1 MHVHRTTLYYRME
14 RIQQLTGVD
23 IRRGDDSVH
32 LQLALWLDAYRSVTI
47 GVGS

>member
-1 MHVHRTTLYYRME
+1 ME

-23 IRRGDDSVH
+23 IRRGDDGVH

-47 GVGS
+47 GVSASTGLGS